1 MGELIA
7 MRGAKPSTILP
18 GSSPVRD
25 VLDPPDWLSG
35 DARAEW
41 DRVAPILIE
50 ERRTLT
56 VTDIATLVNYCVAVG
71 RAAAAERIITAEGMI
86 FQSKTG
92 PKKHPAVAIASDA
105 QTQARLLASELG
117 LTPVSRSRPAARSGG
132 NLDGQSSLFDMG
144 Y

>member
-1 MGELIA
+1 
-7 MRGAKPSTILP
+7 MRGARPQTINP
-18 GSSPVRD
+18 GSSPVRG
-25 VLDPPDWLSG
+25 VLDPPDWLDA

-71 RAAAAERIITAEGMI
+71 QSAEASRIIAREGMTYMA
-86 FQSKTG
+86 KGG
-92 PKKHPAVAIASDA
+92 PKKHPAVAIRSDA
-105 QTQARLLASELG
+105 MTQARLLAGELG
-117 LTPVSRSRPAARSGG
+117 LTPVSRSRPAARSSGD
-132 NLDGQSSLFDMG
+132 DGQDDLFNRD